1 VWAAP
6 KGHLQYRFLPIR
18 AKGLSTGSKYNKKS
32 QEHKILRFF
41 IANLTIFA
49 RFGKFCGL
57 GLCCDA
63 LGEKNISL

>member
-1 VWAAP
+1 VWAEPVAR
-6 KGHLQYRFLPIR
+6 LLYRFLPIR

-41 IANLTIFA
+41 ITNLTIFA
-49 RFGKFCGL
+49 IFGKFCGL
-57 GLCCDA
+57 GLWSEA